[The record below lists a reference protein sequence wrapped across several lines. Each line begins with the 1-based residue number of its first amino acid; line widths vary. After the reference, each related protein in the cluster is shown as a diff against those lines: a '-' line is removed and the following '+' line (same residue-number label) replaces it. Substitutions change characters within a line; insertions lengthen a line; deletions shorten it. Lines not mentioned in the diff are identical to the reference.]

1 MTKNKKLFFEFTSRK
16 FPNYSQDQ
24 LLEFEKFFKKYDLNF
39 ILAIKSI
46 DKFRLGSRGLNYETG
61 MTYIIKPEKPSNT
74 ILFYLCYY
82 YGPDIETL
90 SKEIEQLNFKN
101 NKQKL
106 FDYLKKKKY
115 ILSIRYN
122 LFLTG
127 GYERVNVVFGSQK
140 QGGDRKEEERASL
153 TMLNHLL
160 TKIFKIILINDAFK
174 LKNAAMIDV
183 VGSTP
188 SRNILYR
195 KFLLK
200 YLQGKPYK
208 LAGAENKRTSGL
220 TIIPTGHKANYG
232 QNFLQENQNV
242 KEIIEEFEKL
252 HELFSDQIKMKVF
265 KYLKVRKKNKQTK
278 QTDIKNDRD
287 ELIKDL
293 ENEEQDENKRKQILN
308 IFDSI
313 MEKKIEIEKEI
324 ISKGYDISLYRF
336 ISDHLDY
343 GYSRFNN
350 KKILKFNKYE
360 KNKKDLS
367 VYAIHMANLGEYC
380 KEKKI
385 DFKAKRNSEITP
397 EEIIDRIEKIKKH
410 IKDPF
415 DKSKK
420 LIEQMNEKIEEFE
433 TKIKEEETKN
443 EKRLSEI
450 SKEIDII
457 LDNPQRRNDEKLEER
472 YESLRKERYEIRKP
486 EEDLRT
492 QKHDEIEK
500 IKKEKVKYDYY
511 KTIKKASDDI
521 ISLFKNNTFDS
532 IINKY
537 GYKSFREFILDIG
550 QNNLL
555 HRDEIKNLFLEYKL
569 VNSSFEFYLIFS

>member
-1 MTKNKKLFFEFTSRK
+1 MTHNKKLFFEFTSRK

-24 LLEFEKFFKKYDLNF
+24 LLEFEKFFKTYDLNF
-39 ILAIKSI
+39 ILAIKNI
-46 DKFRLGSRGLNYETG
+46 GKFKLGSRGLNYETG
-61 MTYIIKPEKPSNT
+61 MTYIIKSTQPTT

-106 FDYLKKKKY
+106 FDYLKKKNY

-127 GYERVNVVFGSQK
+127 GYGRVNVVFGSQK
-140 QGGDRKEEERASL
+140 EGGKRKEEERASL

-174 LKNAAMIDV
+174 LKNAAVIDV
-183 VGSTP
+183 VGTTD

-208 LAGAENKRTSGL
+208 LAGAENKMPSGL
-220 TIIPTGHKANYG
+220 TIIPIGHKADYG
-232 QNFLQENQNV
+232 QNFLQENKNV

-265 KYLKVRKKNKQTK
+265 KYLKMRKKNKQTE
-278 QTDIKNDRD
+278 QTDIKKDKD

-293 ENEEQDENKRKQILN
+293 ENEEQDENKIKQILN

-313 MEKKIEIEKEI
+313 MEKKIQIEKEI

-336 ISDHLDY
+336 IYDHLDY
-343 GYSRFNN
+343 GYSKFNN

-367 VYAIHMANLGEYC
+367 FYTVHMTNLGEYC

-385 DFKAKRNSEITP
+385 DFKAKIGKEITR

-420 LIEQMNEKIEEFE
+420 LIEQMDKKIKEFE

-443 EKRLSEI
+443 KKRLSEI
-450 SKEIDII
+450 EEEIDII
-457 LDNPQRRNDEKLEER
+457 LDSPEFRNNEKLAEQ
-472 YESLRKERYEIRKP
+472 YELLRKERYEIKKP
-486 EEDLRT
+486 EEALRT
-492 QKHDEIEK
+492 QLYEEEKK
-500 IKKEKVKYDYY
+500 IKENKVKDDYY
-511 KTIKKASDDI
+511 KAIEKSSDDM

-569 VNSSFEFYLIFS
+569 VNSSFVFYLLFS

>member
-1 MTKNKKLFFEFTSRK
+1 MTKNKKLFFEFSSRK

-24 LLEFEKFFKKYDLNF
+24 LLQFEKFFKTYDLNF

-61 MTYIIKPEKPSNT
+61 MTYIVKPTKPTT

-90 SKEIEQLNFKN
+90 NKEIEQLNFKN

-127 GYERVNVVFGSQK
+127 GYGRVNVVFGSQK
-140 QGGDRKEEERASL
+140 QGGDRKDEERASL

-183 VGSTP
+183 VGNTP

-220 TIIPTGHKANYG
+220 TIIPIDSKANYG

-242 KEIIEEFEKL
+242 KKIINQLKEL

-265 KYLKVRKKNKQTK
+265 KHLKMRKKNKQTN
-278 QTDIKNDRD
+278 IKKDRD

-293 ENEEQDENKRKQILN
+293 KEIESDENKIKQVLD
-308 IFDSI
+308 IFDAI
-313 MEKKIEIEKEI
+313 VNEKIEIEKEI
-324 ISKGYDISLYRF
+324 ANKGYDVSLYRF

-343 GYSRFNN
+343 GYSKHN

-367 VYAIHMANLGEYC
+367 FYALHMANLGEYC

-385 DFKAKRNSEITP
+385 DFKAKRSSEITP

-415 DKSKK
+415 AKSKK
-420 LIEQMNEKIEEFE
+420 LIEQIDEKIKEFE
-433 TKIKEEETKN
+433 TKIEEEKAKN

-457 LDNPQRRNDEKLEER
+457 LDNPQRINDEKLEKQ
-472 YESLRKERYEIRKP
+472 YELLKKERYEIRKP
-486 EEDLRT
+486 EEVLQT
-492 QKHDEIEK
+492 QRYKEEEK
-500 IKKEKVKYDYY
+500 MKKEKVKCDYY
-511 KTIKKASDDI
+511 ATIEKASDDMI
-521 ISLFKNNTFDS
+521 NLFKNNTFDS

-569 VNSSFEFYLIFS
+569 VSSSFEFYLLFG

>member
-1 MTKNKKLFFEFTSRK
+1 MIKNKNLYFEFTSSK
-16 FPNYSQDQ
+16 FPNYTQDQ
-24 LLEFEKFFKKYDLNF
+24 LLQFEKFFKTYDLNF

-61 MTYIIKPEKPSNT
+61 MTYIIKSGKPSST

-140 QGGDRKEEERASL
+140 QGGDRKDEERASL

-183 VGSTP
+183 VGNTP

-220 TIIPTGHKANYG
+220 TIIPIDSKANYG

-242 KEIIEEFEKL
+242 KEIINQLEKL
-252 HELFSDQIKMKVF
+252 HNLFSDQIKMKVF
-265 KYLKVRKKNKQTK
+265 KYLKMRKKNKQT
-278 QTDIKNDRD
+278 DIKKDRY

-293 ENEEQDENKRKQILN
+293 KEIESDEKKIKQVLD
-308 IFDSI
+308 IFDAI
-313 MEKKIEIEKEI
+313 IKEKIEIEEEI
-324 ISKGYDISLYRF
+324 VNKGYNVSLYKF

-343 GYSRFNN
+343 GYSKYNN

-385 DFKAKRNSEITP
+385 DFKRKKSNDITS

-415 DKSKK
+415 VQSKK
-420 LIEQMNEKIEEFE
+420 MIEQMNEKIKEFE
-433 TKIKEEETKN
+433 TKIEEEKKKN

-457 LDNPQRRNDEKLEER
+457 LDNPQHRSDEKLEEK
-472 YESLRKERYEIRKP
+472 YELLRKERHEIRKP
-486 EEDLRT
+486 EEDLKT
-492 QKHDEIEK
+492 QQYDEIEK

-511 KTIKKASDDI
+511 KTIKNASNDM
-521 ISLFKNNTFDS
+521 ISLFNNNTFDS
-532 IINKY
+532 IINNY
-537 GYKSFREFILDIG
+537 GYKSFRDFILDIG
-550 QNNLL
+550 RNNLL
-555 HRDEIKNLFLEYKL
+555 NRDEIKNLFLEYKL
-569 VNSSFEFYLIFS
+569 VDSSFVFYLLFS

>member
-1 MTKNKKLFFEFTSRK
+1 MIKNKNLYFEFTSSK
-16 FPNYSQDQ
+16 FPNYTQDQ
-24 LLEFEKFFKKYDLNF
+24 LLQFEKFFKTYDLNF

-61 MTYIIKPEKPSNT
+61 MTYIVKSEKPTT

-140 QGGDRKEEERASL
+140 QGGDRKDEERASL

-183 VGSTP
+183 VGNTP

-220 TIIPTGHKANYG
+220 TIIPIDSKANYG

-242 KEIIEEFEKL
+242 KEIINQLEEL
-252 HELFSDQIKMKVF
+252 HNLFSDQIKMKVF
-265 KYLKVRKKNKQTK
+265 KYLKMRKKNKQT
-278 QTDIKNDRD
+278 DIKKDRD

-293 ENEEQDENKRKQILN
+293 KEIESDEKKIKQVLD
-308 IFDSI
+308 IFDAI
-313 MEKKIEIEKEI
+313 IKEKIEIEEKI
-324 ISKGYDISLYRF
+324 VNKGYNVSLYKF

-343 GYSRFNN
+343 GYSKYNN

-385 DFKAKRNSEITP
+385 DFKRKKSNDITS

-415 DKSKK
+415 AQSKK
-420 LIEQMNEKIEEFE
+420 MIEQMNEKIKEFE
-433 TKIKEEETKN
+433 TKIEEEEKKN

-457 LDNPQRRNDEKLEER
+457 LDNPQRRNDEKLEEK
-472 YESLRKERYEIRKP
+472 YELLRKERHEIRKP
-486 EEDLRT
+486 EEDLKT
-492 QKHDEIEK
+492 QQYDEIEK

-511 KTIKKASDDI
+511 KTIKNASNDM
-521 ISLFKNNTFDS
+521 ISLFNNNTFDS

-537 GYKSFREFILDIG
+537 GYKSFRDFILDIG
-550 QNNLL
+550 RNNLL
-555 HRDEIKNLFLEYKL
+555 NRDEIKNLFLEYKI
-569 VNSSFEFYLIFS
+569 VNNNFVFYLLFS

>member
-1 MTKNKKLFFEFTSRK
+1 MIKNKNLYFEFTSSK
-16 FPNYSQDQ
+16 FPNYTQDQ
-24 LLEFEKFFKKYDLNF
+24 LLQFEKFFKTYDLNF

-61 MTYIIKPEKPSNT
+61 MTYIIKSGKPSST

-140 QGGDRKEEERASL
+140 QGGDRKDEERASL

-183 VGSTP
+183 VGNTP

-220 TIIPTGHKANYG
+220 TIIPIDSKANYG

-242 KEIIEEFEKL
+242 KEIINQLEKL
-252 HELFSDQIKMKVF
+252 HNLFSDQIKMKVF
-265 KYLKVRKKNKQTK
+265 KYLKMRKKNKQT
-278 QTDIKNDRD
+278 DIKKDRY

-293 ENEEQDENKRKQILN
+293 KEIESDEKKIKQVLD
-308 IFDSI
+308 IFDAI
-313 MEKKIEIEKEI
+313 IKEKIEIEEEI
-324 ISKGYDISLYRF
+324 VNKGYNVSLYKF

-343 GYSRFNN
+343 GYSKYNN

-385 DFKAKRNSEITP
+385 DFKRKKSNDITS

-415 DKSKK
+415 VQSKK
-420 LIEQMNEKIEEFE
+420 MIEQMNEKIKEFE
-433 TKIKEEETKN
+433 TKIEEEKKKN

-457 LDNPQRRNDEKLEER
+457 FDNPRRRNDEKLEEK
-472 YESLRKERYEIRKP
+472 YELLRKERHEIRKP
-486 EEDLRT
+486 EEDLKT
-492 QKHDEIEK
+492 QQYDEIEK

-511 KTIKKASDDI
+511 KTIKNASNDM
-521 ISLFKNNTFDS
+521 ISLFNNNTFDS
-532 IINKY
+532 IINNY
-537 GYKSFREFILDIG
+537 GYKSFRDFILDIG
-550 QNNLL
+550 RNNLL
-555 HRDEIKNLFLEYKL
+555 NRDEIKNLFLEYKL
-569 VNSSFEFYLIFS
+569 VDSSFVFYLLFS

>member
-1 MTKNKKLFFEFTSRK
+1 MTHNKKLFFEFTSRK
-16 FPNYSQDQ
+16 FPNYTQDQ
-24 LLEFEKFFKKYDLNF
+24 LVEFEKFFKTYNLNF
-39 ILAIKSI
+39 ILAIKNI
-46 DKFRLGSRGLNYETG
+46 DKFRLGSRGLNHETG
-61 MTYIIKPEKPSNT
+61 MTYIVKSEKPTT

-82 YGPDIETL
+82 YGPNIETL

-127 GYERVNVVFGSQK
+127 GYGRVNVVFGSQK
-140 QGGDRKEEERASL
+140 QGGDRKDEERASL

-174 LKNAAMIDV
+174 LKNASLIDV
-183 VGSTP
+183 SGSTT

-208 LAGAENKRTSGL
+208 LAGAEDKRSSRL
-220 TIIPTGHKANYG
+220 TIIPIGHKADYG
-232 QNFLQENQNV
+232 QNFLQENKNV
-242 KEIIEEFEKL
+242 KEIISQFEKL
-252 HELFSDQIKMKVF
+252 HDLFSDEIKMKVF
-265 KYLKVRKKNKQTK
+265 KYLKMRKKNKQSE
-278 QTDIKNDRD
+278 QTDIKKDRS

-293 ENEEQDENKRKQILN
+293 EKIESDEKKRKQILD
-308 IFDSI
+308 IFDTI
-313 MEKKIEIEKEI
+313 MAKKIEIEKDLI
-324 ISKGYDISLYRF
+324 DKGYNVSLYKF

-343 GYSRFNN
+343 GYSKYNN

-385 DFKAKRNSEITP
+385 DFKAKRGNEIMP

-415 DKSKK
+415 DKLKK
-420 LIEQMNEKIEEFE
+420 IIEPINKEIEKLYEERL
-433 TKIKEEETKN
+433 
-443 EKRLSEI
+443 EKYKEI
-450 SKEIDII
+450 SKKMSVM
-457 LDNPQRRNDEKLEER
+457 EKEM
-472 YESLRKERYEIRKP
+472 
-486 EEDLRT
+486 
-492 QKHDEIEK
+492 DEIIDNDKYHPENDLGKKYRELREEKYELEKPIKEIEYKIDDKNK
-500 IKKEKVKYDYY
+500 IKKENNVKYNYY
-511 KTIKKASDDI
+511 MEIEKSINVI
-521 ISLFKNNTFDS
+521 VNLFKENTFES

-569 VNSSFEFYLIFS
+569 VNSSFVFYLLFS